1 MDRNNENDGQ
11 PVRIQPQ
18 RSSVPSFLFLIFM
31 LYILTNHSGDEF
43 LARSYHQ
50 DALQSLNYQLSNFTA
65 WLNGTETNFTM
76 VRAQLL
82 LAPERC

>member
-1 MDRNNENDGQ
+1 
-11 PVRIQPQ
+11 
-18 RSSVPSFLFLIFM
+18 M

-43 LARSYHQ
+43 LARNHYQ

-76 VRAQLL
+76 VRAQLVL
-82 LAPERC
+82 VLERC